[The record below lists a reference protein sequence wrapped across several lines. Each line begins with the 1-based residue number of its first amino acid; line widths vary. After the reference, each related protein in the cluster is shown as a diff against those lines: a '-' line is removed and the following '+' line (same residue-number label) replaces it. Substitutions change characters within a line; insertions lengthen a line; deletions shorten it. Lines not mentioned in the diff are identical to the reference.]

1 MARQDIAGLLTGIS
15 SDRPDPMTMGG
26 NSAQQRL
33 AFGAQRGQ
41 NLQRGVRGMM
51 GGNTMTNAEQLQMAM
66 ASLDLSNP
74 ADLRKL
80 AGIQQATGDLAG
92 AAKTAAGIRELELE
106 GKTRTAV
113 ADRLIEF
120 GRTSEAQQVL
130 DRTMSSSVGQSL
142 VLTLDG
148 EKRRK
153 EATAAIDQAKTEA
166 GRRGLL
172 NTLTLNGIPNDSAD
186 YKAAANGALDDI
198 PSGQLTSVI
207 NTLAKAENPKITV
220 KNLAPWQTDS
230 GIVMAGQYTID
241 QGGGNIQRTF
251 GYETEEGIMPIDL
264 DTSAKVS
271 DKKLEGIKVSPPQVK
286 NIMLRLAT
294 AGALGATDGKNKP
307 IEGFLT
313 DANDAWNA
321 LSETVQY
328 EMGMAIAVRAEQY
341 RTQQNMD
348 QLAAETKAIKEIF
361 TDNVEKDP
369 SMFDFDLNDA
379 ILNRS
384 KVDAEIDKGPDV
396 ASKGGTYQGKTLG
409 GTPVTFTV
417 TEKKD

>member
-15 SDRPDPMTMGG
+15 SDRPDPMAMGS

-66 ASLDLSNP
+66 SQLDLSNP
-74 ADLRKL
+74 ADLAKL
-80 AGIQQATGDLAG
+80 AKIQQATGDLVG

-166 GRRGLL
+166 GRVGLL
-172 NTLTLNGIPNDSAD
+172 NTLTLNGIPKDSAD
-186 YKAAANGALDDI
+186 YEAAANGALDDI

-207 NTLAKAENPKITV
+207 NTLARANNPLITV
-220 KNLAPWQTDS
+220 TNLAPYQTPK

-251 GYETEEGIMPIDL
+251 GHETAEGIMPIDL

-271 DKKLEGIKVSPPQVK
+271 DKKLEGIKVSPTQVK

-294 AGALGATDGKNKP
+294 AGELGATGGRKKLLSK
-307 IEGFLT
+307 EFLL

-369 SMFDFDLNDA
+369 DMFDFDLNDT

-384 KVDAEIDKGPDV
+384 KVDAEIDKGPEQPME
-396 ASKGGTYQGKTLG
+396 AGTY
-409 GTPVTFTV
+409 TV
-417 TEKKD
+417 TLANGKKIQVQKE

>member
-148 EKRRK
+148 EKRRAD
-153 EATAAIDQAKTEA
+153 ATAAIEQVKTEA

-172 NTLTLNGIPNDSAD
+172 NTLTLNGIPADSKE
-186 YKAAANGALDDI
+186 YKAAENGALDDI
-198 PSGQLTSVI
+198 PANQLTSVI
-207 NTLAKAENPKITV
+207 NTLARAENPKITV
-220 KNLAPWQTDS
+220 KNLAPWQTDD

-271 DKKLEGIKVSPPQVK
+271 DKKLEGIKISPTQVK

-294 AGALGATDGKNKP
+294 AGELGATGGGKKLLS
-307 IEGFLT
+307 EEFLL

-321 LSETVQY
+321 QSETVQY
-328 EMGMAIAVRAEQY
+328 EIGMAIAVRAEQY

-348 QLAAETKAIKEIF
+348 QLTAETKAIKEIF
-361 TDNVEKDP
+361 TDNVEKD
-369 SMFDFDLNDA
+369 STIFDWGFDDT

-384 KVDAEIDKGPDV
+384 KVDAEIDKGPEQPMK
-396 ASKGGTYQGKTLG
+396 AGTYTVTLANGKTIQ
-409 GTPVTFTV
+409 VQK
-417 TEKKD
+417 E

>member
-1 MARQDIAGLLTGIS
+1 MAFDIAGMLTGVS
-15 SDRPDPMTMGG
+15 NQPVNPNLSVQQQQLAMGANATRMMQG
-26 NSAQQRL
+26 GMESLRRSAG
-33 AFGAQRGQ
+33 GAAP
-41 NLQRGVRGMM
+41 V
-51 GGNTMTNAEQLQMAM
+51 AEQLQMAM
-66 ASLDLSNP
+66 GSLDPSIP
-74 ADLRKL
+74 ADAEKL
-80 AGIQQATGDLAG
+80 IKLMMATGDRAG
-92 AAKTAAGIRELELE
+92 AAKLAASLKATQQDTA
-106 GKTRTAV
+106 TRTAV

-130 DRTMSSSVGQSL
+130 NKTMSSSVGQSL

-148 EKRRK
+148 EKRK
-153 EATAAIDQAKTEA
+153 AEATAAIAQAKTEA
-166 GRRGLL
+166 GRVGLL
-172 NTLTLNGIPNDSAD
+172 NTLTLNGIPKESDD
-186 YKAAANGALDDI
+186 YKAAENGALDDI

-207 NTLAKAENPKITV
+207 NTLARANNPKITV
-220 KNLAPWQTDS
+220 TNLAPYQTPK

-241 QGGGNIQRTF
+241 QGGGVEKRIF
-251 GYETEEGIMPIDL
+251 GHETAEGIVPIDL
-264 DTSAKVS
+264 DTSSKVS
-271 DKKLEGIKVSPPQVK
+271 DKKLEGIKVSPTQVK

-294 AGALGATDGKNKP
+294 AGELGATDGKNKP

-313 DANDAWNA
+313 DANDAWTG

-328 EMGMAIAVRAEQY
+328 EIGMAIAVRAEQY
-341 RTQQNMD
+341 RKDQNMD
-348 QLAAETKAIKEIF
+348 QLKAETLAIKKIF

>member
-15 SDRPDPMTMGG
+15 SDRPDPMAMGS

-66 ASLDLSNP
+66 AQLDLSNP
-74 ADLRKL
+74 ADLAKL
-80 AGIQQATGDLAG
+80 AKIQQATGDLVG

-166 GRRGLL
+166 GRVGLL
-172 NTLTLNGIPNDSAD
+172 NTLTLNGIPKDSAD
-186 YKAAANGALDDI
+186 YEAAANGALDDI

-207 NTLAKAENPKITV
+207 NTLARANNPLITV
-220 KNLAPWQTDS
+220 TNLAPYQTPK

-251 GYETEEGIMPIDL
+251 GHETAEGIMPIDL

-271 DKKLEGIKVSPPQVK
+271 DKKLEGIKVSPTQVK

-294 AGALGATDGKNKP
+294 AGELGAKDGKNKP

-341 RTQQNMD
+341 RKDQNMD

-369 SMFDFDLNDA
+369 DMFDFDLNDT

-384 KVDAEIDKGPDV
+384 KVDAEIDKGPEQPME
-396 ASKGGTYQGKTLG
+396 AGTYTVTLANGKTIQ
-409 GTPVTFTV
+409 VQK
-417 TEKKD
+417 E

>member
-148 EKRRK
+148 EKRRAD
-153 EATAAIDQAKTEA
+153 ATAAIEQVKTEA

-172 NTLTLNGIPNDSAD
+172 NTLTLNGIPADSKE
-186 YKAAANGALDDI
+186 YKAAENGALDDI
-198 PSGQLTSVI
+198 PANQLTSVI
-207 NTLAKAENPKITV
+207 NTLARAENPKITV
-220 KNLAPWQTDS
+220 KNLAPWQTDD

-271 DKKLEGIKVSPPQVK
+271 DKKLEGIKVSPTQVK

-294 AGALGATDGKNKP
+294 AGELGATGGGKKLLS
-307 IEGFLT
+307 EEFLL

-321 LSETVQY
+321 QSETVQY
-328 EMGMAIAVRAEQY
+328 EIGMAIAVRAEQY

-348 QLAAETKAIKEIF
+348 QLTAETKAIKEIF
-361 TDNVEKDP
+361 TDNVEKD
-369 SMFDFDLNDA
+369 STIFDWGFDDT

-384 KVDAEIDKGPDV
+384 KVDAEIDKGPEQPMK
-396 ASKGGTYQGKTLG
+396 AGTYTVTLANGKTIQ
-409 GTPVTFTV
+409 VQK
-417 TEKKD
+417 E

>member
-172 NTLTLNGIPNDSAD
+172 NTLTLNGIPTDSAD
-186 YKAAANGALDDI
+186 YAAAENGALDDI
-198 PSGQLTSVI
+198 PAGQLTSVI
-207 NTLAKAENPKITV
+207 NTLARANNPKITV
-220 KNLAPWQTDS
+220 TNLTPYQTPD

-251 GYETEEGIMPIDL
+251 GHETAEGIMPIDL

-271 DKKLEGIKVSPPQVK
+271 DKKLEGIKVSPTQVK

-294 AGALGATDGKNKP
+294 AGELGATGGGKELLSKD
-307 IEGFLT
+307 FLL

-321 LSETVQY
+321 QSETVQL

-348 QLAAETKAIKEIF
+348 QLTAETKAIKEIF
-361 TDNVEKDP
+361 TDNVEKD
-369 SMFDFDLNDA
+369 SDMFDFDSNDTL
-379 ILNRS
+379 LNRS
-384 KVDAEIDKGPDV
+384 KVDSAIAKGPEQQLE
-396 ASKGGTYQGKTLG
+396 AGTYTATLANGKKIQ
-409 GTPVTFTV
+409 V
-417 TEKKD
+417 ERE

>member
-153 EATAAIDQAKTEA
+153 EATAAIAQAKTEA
-166 GRRGLL
+166 GRVGLL
-172 NTLTLNGIPNDSAD
+172 NTLTLNGIPADSKE
-186 YKAAANGALDDI
+186 YKAAENGALDDI
-198 PSGQLTSVI
+198 PANQLTSVI
-207 NTLAKAENPKITV
+207 NTLARAENPKITV
-220 KNLAPWQTDS
+220 KNLAPWQTDD

-271 DKKLEGIKVSPPQVK
+271 DKKLEGIKVSPTQVK

-294 AGALGATDGKNKP
+294 AGELGATGGGKELLSKD
-307 IEGFLT
+307 FLL

-321 LSETVQY
+321 QSETVQY
-328 EMGMAIAVRAEQY
+328 EIGMAIAVRAEQY

-348 QLAAETKAIKEIF
+348 QLTAETKAIKEIF
-361 TDNVEKDP
+361 TDNVEKD
-369 SMFDFDLNDA
+369 STIFDWGFDDT

-384 KVDAEIDKGPDV
+384 KVDAEIDKGPEQPMEAGIYTV
-396 ASKGGTYQGKTLG
+396 TLANGKTIQ
-409 GTPVTFTV
+409 VQK
-417 TEKKD
+417 E